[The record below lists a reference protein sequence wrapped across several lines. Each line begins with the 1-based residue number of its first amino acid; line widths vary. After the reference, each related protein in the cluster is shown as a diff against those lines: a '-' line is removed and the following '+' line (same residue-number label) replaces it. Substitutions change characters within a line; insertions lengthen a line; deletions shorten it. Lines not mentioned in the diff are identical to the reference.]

1 MKSKTMILM
10 VVAVVCGLVA
20 SYLTSQLIAQKNK
33 KVNLVVA
40 KKNVSQWTP
49 IKNPE
54 ELFELRE
61 WPESDA
67 PQGAIGDMKELKDR
81 VVLKDIEAEK
91 PVSQTMLQDKAKVGL
106 EGMLKPKTR
115 GMAIVVNA
123 ASTAGGF
130 ILPGSKVDI
139 VHTTRSAGG
148 ADTKL
153 ILENVLVVAV
163 DQQPVRPEDRASQVP
178 TTVTLELSP
187 EQSLKLC
194 TYKDAGALT
203 LLLRPF
209 GDNSVLE
216 ASKDGAKPPEK
227 EIAKADPITPKRR
240 QGIIQTIINGQAQ
253 KDTKFVKQD
262 KVYRTD
268 TEKGGSDFQSP
279 SGDSEGK

>member
-40 KKNVSQWTP
+40 KKAVSQWTP

-54 ELFELRE
+54 ELFELKE
-61 WPESDA
+61 WPEADA
-67 PQGAIGDMKELKDR
+67 PQNPILDMKDLKDR
-81 VVLKDIEAEK
+81 VVLKDIDADK
-91 PVSQTMLQDKAKVGL
+91 PVSMSMLQDKSKVGL
-106 EGMLKPKTR
+106 EGMLDPKSR

-130 ILPGSKVDI
+130 VLSGSKVDI
-139 VHTTRSAGG
+139 VHTTRGSAGV
-148 ADTKL
+148 DTKL
-153 ILENVLVVAV
+153 ILENVLVRAV

-178 TTVTLELSP
+178 TTVTLQLSP
-187 EQSLKLC
+187 EQALKLC
-194 TYKDAGALT
+194 TYKDTGALT

-209 GDNSVLE
+209 GDTSVME
-216 ASKDGAKPPEK
+216 ATKDP
-227 EIAKADPITPKRR
+227 IAKLPDPIKPDERKRKR
-240 QGIIQTIINGQAQ
+240 GIIQVIQNGPAI
-253 KDTKFVKQD
+253 KQTPFI
-262 KVYRTD
+262 KEGKNWQND
-268 TEKGGSDFQSP
+268 TERGSQDYQSP